1 MRTFLV
7 TGGNRGIGLA
17 LLKELS
23 SRGHSLV
30 ATVRDLSVSQEL
42 KDINGVIGVYK
53 MDVSDEQ
60 SIKDLKESLIND
72 KVTLNG
78 IINNAGIFIKKSDE
92 GEDYQSS
99 LFNLTSEVFEQHF
112 KVNSIGP
119 FLIMKE
125 LVPLLKSEN
134 EENFP
139 VVATI
144 GSAMGSISALPN
156 HRSAPYRVSKCSVHM
171 ITKLFSKEVKDVCFV
186 NIHPGWVKTD
196 MGTQQAKVEVED
208 SAKGIVNVIE
218 SLQLSSSG
226 SFYDYNGNTMTY

>member
-1 MRTFLV
+1 M
-7 TGGNRGIGLA
+7 
-17 LLKELS
+17 KELS

-42 KDINGVIGVYK
+42 KVKLFAASILMDSHFYKFKKDINGVIGVYK

-112 KVNSIGP
+112 KVNSIGKQNKKDYSC
-119 FLIMKE
+119 MK
-125 LVPLLKSEN
+125 
-134 EENFP
+134 
-139 VVATI
+139 I
-144 GSAMGSISALPN
+144 
-156 HRSAPYRVSKCSVHM
+156 R
-171 ITKLFSKEVKDVCFV
+171 
-186 NIHPGWVKTD
+186 
-196 MGTQQAKVEVED
+196 
-208 SAKGIVNVIE
+208 
-218 SLQLSSSG
+218 
-226 SFYDYNGNTMTY
+226 